1 MSISVADSL
10 KKFIV
15 RVRVWSTCSN
25 E

>member
-15 RVRVWSTCSN
+15 RVRLWSTCSN